1 MPALGVAAVGNVY
14 TRRDRRGR
22 GLAARVTSAVTAHLL
37 RHDPPL
43 STVALNVNQH
53 NAAALRVYAGLGY
66 ERYCGFHEG
75 LARRIDDPLRATA
88 LRDRRLMRRE
98 FSELVNH

>member
-1 MPALGVAAVGNVY
+1 MGNVY

-75 LARRIDDPLRATA
+75 LARKIDDPLRATA
-88 LRDRRLMRRE
+88 ARDRFARQT
-98 FSELVNH
+98 FDAA